1 MDFDFILSFAVIL
14 LISSVVHGGIGFGF
28 GMICTPLV
36 ALFTDIQ
43 TTIMYMLIPTMLVNI
58 VSIMSEG
65 KFFEALRKFWFII
78 TLMVIGSCIG
88 TGLLIFAN
96 SEYFKLLLAL
106 IIFVYLFQSLVK
118 IEATF
123 VSKHLRASTYGLG
136 IFGGILSGLT
146 NIVAPLMIMYSLEMK
161 YSKKDTIQLS
171 NLCFL
176 FTKMGQMGVFL
187 YYGAFTFES
196 FKVSMLSLIIVA
208 LGLFFGIKL
217 KKKIDAKFYAKILK
231 VLLFIIATILVV
243 ETVGH

>member
-1 MDFDFILSFAVIL
+1 MDFDFILAFAVIL
-14 LISSVVHGGIGFGF
+14 CISSIVHGGIGFGF

-43 TTIMYMLIPTMLVNI
+43 TTILYMLIPTMLVNI
-58 VSIMSEG
+58 VSILSEG

-88 TGLLIFAN
+88 TVLLIFAN
-96 SEYFKLLLAL
+96 SDYFKLLLAL

-123 VSKHLRASTYGLG
+123 VAKYPRSSTYGLG

-161 YSKKDTIQLS
+161 YTKKDTIQLS

-176 FTKMGQMGVFL
+176 FTKIGQMGVFL
-187 YYGAFTFES
+187 FYGAFTLES
-196 FKVSMLSLIIVA
+196 FKISMLSLIIVA

-217 KKKIDAKFYAKILK
+217 KKRIDAKFYAKILK
-231 VLLFIIATILVV
+231 VLLFIIAAILVV